1 MKNVKN
7 VSFIFLGAGKST
19 TGQYLAR
26 HQKDYVYFEAD
37 CFFSSA
43 NPFISLDVAEP
54 SLAQMDQKPLAVIC
68 PFTSKIV
75 HFKLFYFQGRSLKT
89 IKSIIDG
96 QKDFDLMIEL
106 KPYDIQNV
114 KEFSK
119 EMALNVLKHKN
130 RLGGNFAVA
139 FALPTRVLRESC
151 KEVLG
156 DQLIFVCLR
165 LTKEAN
171 AKRIATRHAD
181 SDEET
186 LKGLMEY
193 LNGIY
198 DLYEDTQEDETNC
211 VTVHIGPEDDK
222 EAVMKNI
229 FRAVEE
235 YGVSKISMKITKMSC

>member
-1 MKNVKN
+1 
-7 VSFIFLGAGKST
+7 
-19 TGQYLAR
+19 
-26 HQKDYVYFEAD
+26 
-37 CFFSSA
+37 
-43 NPFISLDVAEP
+43 
-54 SLAQMDQKPLAVIC
+54 
-68 PFTSKIV
+68 
-75 HFKLFYFQGRSLKT
+75 
-89 IKSIIDG
+89 
-96 QKDFDLMIEL
+96 MIEH
-106 KPYDIQNV
+106 KPYNIEALKDC
-114 KEFSK
+114 SK
-119 EMALNVLKHKN
+119 EMALNVLKHKK

-186 LKGLMEY
+186 LKGLMDY

-222 EAVMKNI
+222 EAVMENI
-229 FRAVEE
+229 LKAVEE
-235 YGVSKISMKITKMSC
+235 YEVSKISMKITKMSC

>member
-1 MKNVKN
+1 M
-7 VSFIFLGAGKST
+7 
-19 TGQYLAR
+19 
-26 HQKDYVYFEAD
+26 
-37 CFFSSA
+37 
-43 NPFISLDVAEP
+43 
-54 SLAQMDQKPLAVIC
+54 
-68 PFTSKIV
+68 
-75 HFKLFYFQGRSLKT
+75 
-89 IKSIIDG
+89 ID
-96 QKDFDLMIEL
+96 L
-106 KPYDIQNV
+106 KPYNV
-114 KEFSK
+114 EVIKDFSK

-139 FALPTRVLRESC
+139 FALPTRVLRDSC

-171 AKRIATRHAD
+171 AKRIGNVQFSIIFCQLQTKSELLSLATRHAD

-198 DLYEDTQEDETNC
+198 DLYEDTQKDETNC
-211 VTVHIGPEDDK
+211 VTVYIGPDDDK

-229 FRAVEE
+229 LKAVEE
-235 YGVSKISMKITKMSC
+235 YEVSKKA

>member
-1 MKNVKN
+1 M
-7 VSFIFLGAGKST
+7 
-19 TGQYLAR
+19 
-26 HQKDYVYFEAD
+26 
-37 CFFSSA
+37 
-43 NPFISLDVAEP
+43 
-54 SLAQMDQKPLAVIC
+54 
-68 PFTSKIV
+68 
-75 HFKLFYFQGRSLKT
+75 
-89 IKSIIDG
+89 KSIIDG
-96 QKDFDLMIEL
+96 QKAFDLMIDH
-106 KPYDIQNV
+106 KPYNIEALKDC
-114 KEFSK
+114 SK

-139 FALPTRVLRESC
+139 FAVETRVLRDTC

-186 LKGLMEY
+186 LKGLMDY

-222 EAVMKNI
+222 EAVMENI
-229 FRAVEE
+229 LKAVEE
-235 YGVSKISMKITKMSC
+235 YEVSKISMKITKMSC

>member
-1 MKNVKN
+1 M
-7 VSFIFLGAGKST
+7 
-19 TGQYLAR
+19 
-26 HQKDYVYFEAD
+26 
-37 CFFSSA
+37 
-43 NPFISLDVAEP
+43 
-54 SLAQMDQKPLAVIC
+54 
-68 PFTSKIV
+68 
-75 HFKLFYFQGRSLKT
+75 
-89 IKSIIDG
+89 ID
-96 QKDFDLMIEL
+96 L
-106 KPYDIQNV
+106 KPYNV
-114 KEFSK
+114 EVIKDFSK

-139 FALPTRVLRESC
+139 FALPTRVLRDSC

-171 AKRIATRHAD
+171 AKRIGNVQFSIMFCQFQTKSDLLFLATRHAD

-198 DLYEDTQEDETNC
+198 DLYEDTQEDEGNC

-222 EAVMKNI
+222 EAVMNNI
-229 FRAVEE
+229 LKAVEE
-235 YGVSKISMKITKMSC
+235 YEVSKKA